1 MSFMN
6 LILAFAALDAGSS
19 RQRARC
25 AKTGRF
31 VAWSKAAPLRRAV
44 AGQVVF
50 VPQAPA
56 EAPQVPATV
65 AVIDEAPVGGDSP
78 VATTTAAVVD
88 GARRLVAAAG
98 RWFSRAARLAGAAAL
113 AATLAAGAGCIDATP
128 VQGRSTLV
136 DGPRSAAGGAP

>member
-1 MSFMN
+1 MN

-44 AGQVVF
+44 AGQVLF
-50 VPQAPA
+50 VPQSPA
-56 EAPQVPATV
+56 AAPQVPATV
-65 AVIDEAPVGGDSP
+65 AVIDEAPVVGGDSP
-78 VATTTAAVVD
+78 VATAAAAVVD

-98 RWFSRAARLAGAAAL
+98 RWFSRAARLAGAVAL
-113 AATLAAGAGCIDATP
+113 AATLAADAGHIDATP

>member
-1 MSFMN
+1 MN
-6 LILAFAALDAGSS
+6 LILAFVALDAGSS

-56 EAPQVPATV
+56 PV
-65 AVIDEAPVGGDSP
+65 AVIDEAPVVGGDSP
-78 VATTTAAVVD
+78 VATTAAAVVD
-88 GARRLVAAAG
+88 GARRLVATAG
-98 RWFSRAARLAGAAAL
+98 RWFSRAARLVGAVAL

-136 DGPRSAAGGAP
+136 DGSRSAHGGAP

>member
-1 MSFMN
+1 MN
-6 LILAFAALDAGSS
+6 LILAFVALDAGSS

-56 EAPQVPATV
+56 EAPQAPALV
-65 AVIDEAPVGGDSP
+65 AVIDEAPVVGGDSP
-78 VATTTAAVVD
+78 VATTAAAVVD
-88 GARRLVAAAG
+88 GARRLVATAG
-98 RWFSRAARLAGAAAL
+98 RWFSRAARLVGAVAL

-136 DGPRSAAGGAP
+136 DGSRSAHGGAP